1 MTERAAAPDG
11 DAMTVGEARR
21 GLPAFGARLRV
32 AITDFAPAFLVF
44 LAVGAA
50 WEAAVV
56 FFRIP
61 KFLLPAPSVVVARII
76 TDHASL
82 AQNVAVTMQAAIL
95 GLVIGTIIALA
106 FALLFLT
113 SRILE
118 RALFPWAVIVQT
130 VPILAIAPLL
140 TIWLGFGIAPKVA
153 VAAIITIFPI
163 LVNTV
168 RGLRSVNRQVFE
180 LMKVIGASPMQTFS
194 EVRVFAAL
202 PYTFAGL
209 RISAGGAVIGAI
221 VAEFTGANLGIGT
234 VIVNAGYRQDATML
248 FAAIFCSCAATIALF
263 YVVVAVER
271 LCLFWPEARLDG

>member
-1 MTERAAAPDG
+1 MTEASGYPA
-11 DAMTVGEARR
+11 DAETKRPG
-21 GLPAFGARLRV
+21 RLRSLLV
-32 AITDFAPAFLVF
+32 AYTPAILVF

-50 WEAAVV
+50 WEAAVAI
-56 FFRIP
+56 FRIP
-61 KFLLPAPSVVVARII
+61 KFLLPAPSIILQRIV
-76 TDHASL
+76 TDYAPL
-82 AQNVAVTMQAAIL
+82 AQNVFVTMQAAVA
-95 GLVIGTIIALA
+95 GLVIGTLIALA
-106 FALLFLT
+106 FALIFLM

-118 RALFPWAVIVQT
+118 RALFPWAIVIQT

-140 TIWLGFGIAPKVA
+140 TIWLGFGIAPKIA
-153 VAAIITIFPI
+153 VAAIISVFPI

-180 LMKVIGASPMQTFS
+180 LMRVIGASPGQTFR
-194 EVRVFAAL
+194 EVRVFAAM

-248 FAAIFCSCAATIALF
+248 FSAIFCSCAATIALF
-263 YVVVAVER
+263 YVVVMLER
-271 LCLFWPEARLDG
+271 LCLFWPDARLDA

>member
-1 MTERAAAPDG
+1 MTEA
-11 DAMTVGEARR
+11 TGEAA
-21 GLPAFGARLRV
+21 GETLAVPPGKGPGRLRTLLS
-32 AITDFAPAFLVF
+32 AYAPAILVF
-44 LAVGAA
+44 LTVGFA
-50 WEAAVV
+50 WEAAVA

-61 KFLLPAPSVVVARII
+61 KFLLPAPSVVIQRII
-76 TDHASL
+76 ADAEPL
-82 AQNVAVTMQAAIL
+82 AQNVFVTMQAAVAGLIL
-95 GLVIGTIIALA
+95 GTIIALA
-106 FALLFLT
+106 FALIFLM

-118 RALFPWAVIVQT
+118 RALFPWAIIVQT

-140 TIWLGFGIAPKVA
+140 TIWLGS
-153 VAAIITIFPI
+153 AIITIFPI

-180 LMKVIGASPMQTFS
+180 LMRVIGASPGQTFR
-194 EVRVFAAL
+194 EVRVFAAM

-248 FAAIFCSCAATIALF
+248 FSAIFCSCVATIALF
-263 YVVVAVER
+263 YVVVALER
-271 LCLFWPEARLDG
+271 LCLFWPDARLES